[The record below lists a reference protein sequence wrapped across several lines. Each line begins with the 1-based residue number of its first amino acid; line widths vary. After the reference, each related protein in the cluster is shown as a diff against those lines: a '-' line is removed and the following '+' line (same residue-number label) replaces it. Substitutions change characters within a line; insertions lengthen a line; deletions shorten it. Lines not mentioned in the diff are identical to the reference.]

1 MHVHW
6 TRRGRVL
13 SAVLVER
20 YRAGGKPRQRR
31 VRPLATIREEEVSSP
46 VSQGLFWQAADRQL
60 AALNLDPALR
70 SHLEARLARTVKRP
84 QPDSGEATRGS
95 YVGLLGRLP
104 ST

>member
-46 VSQGLFWQAADRQL
+46 VSQSLFWQAADRQL
-60 AALNLDPALR
+60 ETLHLEPALR
-70 SHLEARLARTVKRP
+70 ARLEARLARAVKRP
-84 QPDSGEATRGS
+84 QADSEEAAQAP